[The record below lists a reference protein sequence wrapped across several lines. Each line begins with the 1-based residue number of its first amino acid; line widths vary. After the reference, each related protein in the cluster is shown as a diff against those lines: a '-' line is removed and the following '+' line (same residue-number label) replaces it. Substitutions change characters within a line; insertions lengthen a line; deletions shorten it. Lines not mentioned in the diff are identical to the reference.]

1 MADSGYYY
9 NLYCQKRSAVNSY
22 EGDIKDVNKALSN
35 LTDKMYDEIRAINNE
50 LDGLKEDLKKA
61 VRHNAKFTSRANAF
75 GAEKEKTVTADPF
88 LSVAVRELQEEI
100 SRLTS
105 LKNQAIQDRDYYY
118 RKYKEKKEEERKE
131 FFDKIF

>member
-9 NLYCQKRSAVNSY
+9 NLYRQKKNAVNSY
-22 EGDIKDVNKALSN
+22 EGDIKDIDKALSN
-35 LTDKMYDEIRAINNE
+35 LTDRMYDEIRAVNNE
-50 LDGLKEDLKKA
+50 LDDLKEDLKKA
-61 VRHNAKFTSRANAF
+61 VRHNGKFTSRANAL
-75 GAEKEKTVTADPF
+75 GMEKEKAVTADPL

-118 RKYKEKKEEERKE
+118 QKYKAKKDEERKE
-131 FFDKIF
+131 FFSKIF